1 VATLLPRVSTL
12 FSKEEVILADA
23 VPRPQ
28 FRKKKTHGLADAR
41 GLGGT
46 KIAANT
52 LKEREALARMRDVI
66 IPVPISAGTINRT
79 SGVR

>member
-1 VATLLPRVSTL
+1 M
-12 FSKEEVILADA
+12 FSKEEVPRLILTDA

-28 FRKKKTHGLADAR
+28 FRKKKTHGLTDAR

-66 IPVPISAGTINRT
+66 IPVPISADTINRT
-79 SGVR
+79 SGVQ